1 VVYRYHHLFA
11 DLLRARL
18 TQTRRAEL
26 PALHLTASQWFEGQ
40 GQLSE
45 AVGHALVAQD
55 FERVTRLVA
64 GNAFLLLDT
73 GELTTLMG
81 WLDALPRPLVLSQP
95 WLSVF
100 YAWALA
106 YTGQLDTVEAHLL
119 HAESALA
126 AGSESASERAQI
138 RGQIAAIRTLLAK
151 NSGDMSRALE
161 LAEQALRLL
170 PEHDHKTRSF
180 VAAMQ
185 GNALLWGSRLDESA
199 TAFQIAVQSTQQ
211 AGETHMAVHALCDL
225 AGLQISRGQLRSAEA
240 SCQRALRLTAS
251 RGLRPT
257 PGADFAHARLAGV
270 LLHRNEL
277 ESARRHAEL
286 GLELAKHRGQ
296 ADITF
301 FCLLTLADVRR
312 CLSDLPGAQAA
323 LQQARQM
330 ESGADWHTAVIAQAE
345 ASLAL
350 SQGDLLPA
358 ETWLSKRGWN
368 PGDAIPAG
376 QDTACLPTGDT
387 NPAGQARLSRRAGC
401 DRTTPSPRPRFRRA
415 DL

>member
-1 VVYRYHHLFA
+1 M
-11 DLLRARL
+11 
-18 TQTRRAEL
+18 
-26 PALHLTASQWFEGQ
+26 
-40 GQLSE
+40 
-45 AVGHALVAQD
+45 
-55 FERVTRLVA
+55 TRLVA